1 MARAEFTADLLI
13 QLYDFEHIEVTSQ
26 FKELQLA
33 PPPAVEQRKVDSQ
46 MDQRKNLSPSACP
59 EESERGVTLSFP
71 TLPMDSKDC
80 CDFPLI
86 TVL

>member
-46 MDQRKNLSPSACP
+46 MDQR
-59 EESERGVTLSFP
+59 
-71 TLPMDSKDC
+71 
-80 CDFPLI
+80 
-86 TVL
+86 